1 MNENVITIE
10 IPKVGDLIT
19 KRPEGMDFEEYK
31 RKRRE
36 QDLYLHG
43 YSETFIGADGHIG
56 RRHIMGR
63 LDGILIPSHQYKNGR
78 NPQILIR

>member
-10 IPKVGDLIT
+10 VPKVGDLIT
-19 KRPEGMDFEEYK
+19 KRPEGMDFKEYK
-31 RKRRE
+31 RKQRE
-36 QDLYLHG
+36 QDLYLQG
-43 YSETFIGADGHIG
+43 YSETFIGADGHTG

-63 LDGILIPSHQYKNGR
+63 LEGIFIPSYQYKNGR

>member
-10 IPKVGDLIT
+10 VPKVGDLIT
-19 KRPEGMDFEEYK
+19 KRPEGMNFEEYK
-31 RKRRE
+31 RKQRE
-36 QDLYLHG
+36 QDMYLHG
-43 YSETFIGADGHIG
+43 YSETFIGADGRTE

-63 LDGILIPSHQYKNGR
+63 LEGVLIPSHQYKNGR

>member
-10 IPKVGDLIT
+10 VPKVGDLIT
-19 KRPEGMDFEEYK
+19 KRPEGMDFAEYK
-31 RKRRE
+31 KKQRE
-36 QDLYLHG
+36 QDFYLHG
-43 YSETFIGADGHIG
+43 GNVA
-56 RRHIMGR
+56 RQHIMGR

>member
-1 MNENVITIE
+1 
-10 IPKVGDLIT
+10 
-19 KRPEGMDFEEYK
+19 MDFKEYK
-31 RKRRE
+31 EKQRE
-36 QDLYLHG
+36 QEKYLHG
-43 YSETFIGADGHIG
+43 YSETFIGADGHTG

>member
-1 MNENVITIE
+1 MKENVITIE
-10 IPKVGDLIT
+10 VPKVGDLIT
-19 KRPEGMDFEEYK
+19 KRSEGMDFEEYK

-43 YSETFIGADGHIG
+43 CNTAG
-56 RRHIMGR
+56 RHIMGR

>member
-10 IPKVGDLIT
+10 VPKVGDLIT

-31 RKRRE
+31 KKQRE

-43 YSETFIGADGHIG
+43 GNVAGQ
-56 RRHIMGR
+56 RIMGR
-63 LDGILIPSHQYKNGR
+63 LDGILIPAHQYKNGR

>member
-10 IPKVGDLIT
+10 VPKVGDLIT
-19 KRPEGMDFEEYK
+19 KRPEGMDFKEYK
-31 RKRRE
+31 RKQRE

-43 YSETFIGADGHIG
+43 YSETSIETGGKI
-56 RRHIMGR
+56 HIMGR
-63 LDGILIPSHQYKNGR
+63 LDGIFIPSHQYKNGK

>member
-10 IPKVGDLIT
+10 VPKVGDLIT
-19 KRPEGMDFEEYK
+19 KRPEGMDFKEYK
-31 RKRRE
+31 RKQRE

-43 YSETFIGADGHIG
+43 YSETFIDADGHLG
-56 RRHIMGR
+56 SRHIMGR

>member
-10 IPKVGDLIT
+10 VPKVGDLIT
-19 KRPEGMDFEEYK
+19 KRPEGMDFKEYK
-31 RKRRE
+31 RKQRE

-43 YSETFIGADGHIG
+43 YSETFIGADGHIR

>member
-1 MNENVITIE
+1 MNKYGITIE
-10 IPKVGDLIT
+10 VPKVGDLIT
-19 KRPEGMDFEEYK
+19 KRPEGMDFKEYK
-31 RKRRE
+31 KKQRE

-43 YSETFIGADGHIG
+43 YSETFIGADGHTG

>member
-10 IPKVGDLIT
+10 VPKVGDLIT
-19 KRPEGMDFEEYK
+19 KRPEGMDFKEYK
-31 RKRRE
+31 RKQRE
-36 QDLYLHG
+36 QDLYLRG
-43 YSETFIGADGHIG
+43 GNVEGQ
-56 RRHIMGR
+56 HIMGR

>member
-1 MNENVITIE
+1 MKENVITIE
-10 IPKVGDLIT
+10 ISKVGDLIT

-36 QDLYLHG
+36 QDMYLHG
-43 YSETFIGADGHIG
+43 CNTDGG
-56 RRHIMGR
+56 HIMGR